1 MKTYV
6 EIENCA
12 EKFATI
18 SDAVEEAERRRLE
31 TCGIWVFNA
40 ETGEILETQEASRN
54 SNSGDLVYSTWG
66 VFYANLDDN
75 GEIAWSDILK
85 DEINSEAE
93 AEEIAQQI
101 GDGNVYIQAYTQ
113 TLSENIE
120 NIGEP
125 KFVNAKE
132 G

>member
-18 SDAVEEAERRRLE
+18 NDAVEEAERRRLD

-40 ETGEILETQEASRN
+40 ETGEMLETQEASRN
-54 SNSGDLVYSTWG
+54 SNSDDLVYSTWG
-66 VFYANLDDN
+66 VFKEEYYDD
-75 GEIAWSDILK
+75 GEVMNTEILR

-93 AEEIAQQI
+93 ALEIAQQI
-101 GDGNVYIQAYTQ
+101 GDSNVYIQAYTQ

-125 KFVNAKE
+125 EFVNGKE
-132 G
+132 D